1 MLLSVCVCLLS
12 LFCVDVCLINV
23 VQFKCLFVVVVV
35 DVDVAVAVC
44 IVICNG

>member
-1 MLLSVCVCLLS
+1 MLLSVCV
-12 LFCVDVCLINV
+12 FYYPFFVNVCLINV
-23 VQFKCLFVVVVV
+23 VQFKCLFVVVV